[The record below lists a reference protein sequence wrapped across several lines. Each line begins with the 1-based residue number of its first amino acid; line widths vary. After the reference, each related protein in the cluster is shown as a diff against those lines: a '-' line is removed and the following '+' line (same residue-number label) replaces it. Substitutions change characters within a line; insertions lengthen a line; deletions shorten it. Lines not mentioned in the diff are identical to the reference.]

1 MAIGIG
7 RRQFISSLGGAAAAW
22 PLVAHGQQSRPV
34 IGVLSSQSSDAVAR
48 PLVALQRSLSELG
61 YDDGK
66 TIVIEYRWAEGQYE
80 RLPMLAADLV
90 HREVAVI
97 VTLGG
102 DPSALAAKAATSTI
116 PIVFIVGSDPA
127 KFGLVSSLNRP
138 GGNATGVNLFLA
150 EIESKRIGLLHELVP
165 AATTVALLVNPKT
178 ANAEAQIADVQAAT
192 RSLGLAL
199 NILKASN
206 DAEIDAAFGRP
217 MQAGIATLM
226 VEADPF
232 FVARRDM
239 IISLAAQHHMPAIYP
254 LREFSDSGG
263 LMSYGTNLI
272 DGYRQVGNYVGRIL
286 KGEKPGE
293 LPVVQ
298 LEKFEMVINLQA
310 AKKLDMPIPPNLL
323 ARADEVIE

>member
-1 MAIGIG
+1 M
-7 RRQFISSLGGAAAAW
+7 RRRSFLAVLGGAAAW
-22 PLVAHGQQSRPV
+22 PHALHAQQSKLV
-34 IGVLSSQSSDAVAR
+34 IGVLSSQSPDAVAR
-48 PLVALQRSLSELG
+48 PLVAFHRGLSELG

-66 TIVIEYRWAEGQYE
+66 TVTIEYRWAQGQYE
-80 RLPMLAADLV
+80 RLPTLAADLV
-90 HREVAVI
+90 HREVSVI

-102 DPSALAAKAATSTI
+102 DPPALAAKAATSTI

-127 KFGLVSSLNRP
+127 TFGLVSSLNRP

-165 AATTVALLVNPKT
+165 AATRVALLVNPKT

-192 RSLGLAL
+192 RSLGLTV

-206 DAEIDAAFGRP
+206 DAEIDAAFGQP
-217 MQAGIATLM
+217 APSGIATLM

-239 IISLAAQHHMPAIYP
+239 IISGAAQHRMPAIYP
-254 LREFSDSGG
+254 LREFPDSGG

-272 DGYRQVGNYVGRIL
+272 DAYGQVGNYVGRIL
-286 KGEKPGE
+286 KGEKPSE
-293 LPVVQ
+293 LPVIQ
-298 LEKFEMVINLQA
+298 LEKFEMVINLQT
-310 AKKLDMPIPPNLL
+310 AKKLDLSIPPNLL
-323 ARADEVIE
+323 ARVDDVIE

>member
-34 IGVLSSQSSDAVAR
+34 IGVLSSQASDAVAR

-199 NILKASN
+199 NILKAGN

-217 MQAGIATLM
+217 MQAGFATLM
-226 VEADPF
+226 VDSRSIFPVTECPGICPSAP
-232 FVARRDM
+232 RRTAHSGR
-239 IISLAAQHHMPAIYP
+239 SL
-254 LREFSDSGG
+254 
-263 LMSYGTNLI
+263 
-272 DGYRQVGNYVGRIL
+272 
-286 KGEKPGE
+286 
-293 LPVVQ
+293 
-298 LEKFEMVINLQA
+298 
-310 AKKLDMPIPPNLL
+310 
-323 ARADEVIE
+323 